1 MATWDDN
8 PPCDECNKPDD
19 LEGLNLN
26 CFNVWKQ
33 LSNRDRP
40 PGQGDLRPIPTKAI
54 ADICEV
60 YGLTIQA
67 FERIGI
73 IEDHLFDWL
82 AEKYKAQLTEGTEEN
97 GGLKDTGRNE
107 RWRKKS

>member
-1 MATWDDN
+1 
-8 PPCDECNKPDD
+8 
-19 LEGLNLN
+19 LNLS
-26 CFNVWKQ
+26 CFNLWKQ

-40 PGQGDLRPIPTKAI
+40 PGQGDLRPVPTKAI

-67 FERIGI
+67 FERIGL
-73 IEDHLFDWL
+73 IEGQLFEWL
-82 AEKYKAQLTEGTEEN
+82 AEKHREQLTEGTEEN
-97 GGLKDTGRNE
+97 GGNTDSGRYE